1 MGPREIADEL
11 MESCRG
17 VVEREG
23 LVLIDV
29 EMALGRRTVFR
40 FVIDGDG
47 GATIGD
53 CARVDRAL
61 GDHLEEW
68 ENAPALY
75 VLEVTSPGLDR
86 KLRRRE
92 EYDHFRGRAVKIHAD
107 VDGEGVR
114 ELVGILG
121 GLEGDEVLLDRDG
134 EKQRIPVERIAK
146 ARLWFEG
153 PGGAGSGRKR

>member
-11 MESCRG
+11 YDVCCG

-23 LVLIDV
+23 LALIDV
-29 EMALGRRTVFR
+29 EMALGRRTVLR

-47 GATIGD
+47 GATIDD
-53 CARVDRAL
+53 CVRVDRAL

-68 ENAPALY
+68 GRAPARY

-86 KLRRRE
+86 RLRRRE

-107 VDGEGVR
+107 VNGEGVR
-114 ELVGILG
+114 ELAGVLG
-121 GLEGDEVLLDRDG
+121 GLEGDEVLLDREG
-134 EKQRIPVERIAK
+134 ERLRIPVDKIAK